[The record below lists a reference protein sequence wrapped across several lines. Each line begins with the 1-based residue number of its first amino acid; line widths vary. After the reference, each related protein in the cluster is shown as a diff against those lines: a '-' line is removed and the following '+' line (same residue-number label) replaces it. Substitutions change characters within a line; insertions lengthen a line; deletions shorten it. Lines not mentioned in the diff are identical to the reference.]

1 MFVKCDSDNIVYVKI
16 DNDIEYIT
24 KFENNI
30 KIYKKNGDIFE
41 HHIEDNVYQNLIQK
55 IDNDF
60 INFIKLS
67 NCVLNLNNIIM
78 MNINKSDLFIE
89 MTVKIREQYYDSRE
103 RYSDELKMQVD
114 LVKLMNYLD
123 KDVI

>member
-1 MFVKCDSDNIVYVKI
+1 MFVKYDNDNIIYIKI
-16 DNDIEYIT
+16 DNNIEYIA
-24 KFENNI
+24 KFENDI
-30 KIYKKNGDIFE
+30 EIYKKNGDVFK
-41 HHIEDNVYQNLIQK
+41 HYIEDSVYQNLIQK

-60 INFIKLS
+60 INFIKLG

-114 LVKLMNYLD
+114 LVKLTNYLD

>member
-41 HHIEDNVYQNLIQK
+41 HHIEDNDYQNLIQK
-55 IDNDF
+55 IDY
-60 INFIKLS
+60 NFIKLD
-67 NCVLNLNNIIM
+67 NCILNLNNIVM
-78 MNINKSDLFIE
+78 MNINKSDLSIE
-89 MTVKIREQYYDSRE
+89 IGIKIHEKHYNSKE

-114 LVKLMNYLD
+114 LVKLTNYLD